1 VVVVLPAGAVVV
13 VLPARAVV
21 VVVVVTARGPDFIEV
36 A

>member
-1 VVVVLPAGAVVV
+1 MVVVLPAGAVVV